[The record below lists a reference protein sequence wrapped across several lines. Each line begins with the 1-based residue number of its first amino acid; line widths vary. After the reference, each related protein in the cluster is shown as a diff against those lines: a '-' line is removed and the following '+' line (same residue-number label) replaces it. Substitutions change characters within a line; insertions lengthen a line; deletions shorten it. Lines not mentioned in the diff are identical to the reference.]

1 MRKDEKRILKLAIF
15 YFISFEILIASVL
28 IYIHYRKYH
37 YVPKGDIVAKIYGE
51 KIYSKEIESRMD
63 FLMEKFDNDNLTI
76 ENLDYEIL
84 KALLLEQYV
93 DKKILELAK
102 DKNIYNNPNYR
113 FLANEYKDRLIV
125 EDYLNNFVFNN
136 IDDDTIKKRYDELLA
151 ITDGKEERKISHI
164 LVETEDEAN
173 RIRNTILRRNNFE
186 RMARTRSLDTATAI
200 KDGSLGY
207 VIKEELA
214 YPEFSN
220 VAFLLKKGEIS
231 KPIQTK
237 EGWHLIRVDDI
248 RNIQT
253 KSFEDSKVDI
263 YYDVRQ
269 ETFDNFL
276 KTIIDTDD
284 IDNHIEIF
292 IDYKPLEEENEVE
305 DELKEGDTTENIDN
319 ILDGVIDEQ

>member
-1 MRKDEKRILKLAIF
+1 MRKDEKRVLKLAISG
-15 YFISFEILIASVL
+15 FILFEILVASLL

-37 YVPKGDIVAKIYGE
+37 YVPKGEVVAKIYGE
-51 KIYSKEIESRMD
+51 KIYSKEIESRMN
-63 FLMEKFDNDNLTI
+63 FLMEKFNNDNLTV
-76 ENLDYEIL
+76 ENIDREVL
-84 KALLLEQYV
+84 KAMLLEQYV
-93 DKKILELAK
+93 DKKILKLAK
-102 DKNIYNNPNYR
+102 DEKIYNNPNYR

-305 DELKEGDTTENIDN
+305 DELKEEDTTENIDN
-319 ILDGVIDEQ
+319 ILDGITDEQ

>member
-1 MRKDEKRILKLAIF
+1 MRKDEKRILKLAISG
-15 YFISFEILIASVL
+15 FILFEILVASLL

-37 YVPKGDIVAKIYGE
+37 YVPKGEVVAKIYGE
-51 KIYSKEIESRMD
+51 KIYSKEIESRMN
-63 FLMEKFDNDNLTI
+63 FLMEKFNNDNLTV
-76 ENLDYEIL
+76 ENIDREVL
-84 KALLLEQYV
+84 KAMLLEQYV
-93 DKKILELAK
+93 DKKILKLAK
-102 DKNIYNNPNYR
+102 DEKIYNNPNYR

-136 IDDDTIKKRYDELLA
+136 IDDDTIKKRYDELLT

-305 DELKEGDTTENIDN
+305 DELKEEDTTENIDN
-319 ILDGVIDEQ
+319 ILDGITDEQ